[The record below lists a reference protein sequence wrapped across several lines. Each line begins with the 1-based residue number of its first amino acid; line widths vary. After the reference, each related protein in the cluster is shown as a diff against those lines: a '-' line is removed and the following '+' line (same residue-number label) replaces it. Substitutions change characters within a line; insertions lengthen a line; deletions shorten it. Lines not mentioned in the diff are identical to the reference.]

1 MHFFGNKNTKKVLVT
16 LRDMCLVDIPPHGT
30 PIFVKAKQ
38 SKYEFTSKSVLI
50 QKNVAK
56 WPDPIVI
63 KSRIAMNQ
71 TDKHPHPL
79 RLSFRF
85 EDASGKDF
93 VRYGIAEIDITTA
106 FYENISNVE
115 ILLTNCTY
123 NTKFKCEI
131 SVDSPSKA
139 PSFPTHIPTNSISQH
154 DQQDM
159 PSLSVTEKSTVALV
173 TNVATGGTTVSFQ
186 APKKPHELA
195 PVPITAKRYA
205 ELEAQVD
212 ELLSNIIIESA
223 DDDQTTESTTV

>member
-1 MHFFGNKNTKKVLVT
+1 MHFFGNKNTKKVIVT
-16 LRDMCLVDIPPHGT
+16 LKEMCLVDIPPHGT

-38 SKYEFTSKSVLI
+38 SKYEFTSKSVQI
-50 QKNVAK
+50 QKNSAK
-56 WPDPIVI
+56 WVDPIVI

-71 TDKHPHPL
+71 TDRHPHPL

-85 EDASGKDF
+85 EDSTGKDF
-93 VRYGIAEIDITTA
+93 VRYGIAEIDVTTVY
-106 FYENISNVE
+106 YEGISNVS

-131 SVDSPSKA
+131 SVESPSKV
-139 PSFPTHIPTNSISQH
+139 PQFPTQIPTNSLSHQE
-154 DQQDM
+154 QLDM

-173 TNVATGGTTVSFQ
+173 SNATGGTTVSFQ
-186 APKKPHELA
+186 APKQPHELA

-212 ELLSNIIIESA
+212 ELLSNIIIESVE
-223 DDDQTTESTTV
+223 DDQTAESTSV